1 MRDLNV
7 ISPINSDGIVFR
19 VLGSL
24 QVDGPTGTVRIPPG
38 RQEIILACLL
48 MEAGRVIGTSRL
60 LDLIWPDEAP
70 DTARTQIQICV
81 SRLRKSFAEAGLT
94 VSVVSRAPGYLLRT
108 GDETVDLQ
116 VFNRQVMASRVLVKE
131 GRDAEAAEMLR
142 AAVALWRGP
151 CLSGIPNETMRSWGV
166 RLDEDRL
173 AAIETY
179 LGLELGL
186 GRSHDL
192 VGEISRQVHENP
204 LRERLRGQ
212 LMLALHRSG
221 RQAEALDVYRAG
233 RQLLADELGLEPGEE
248 LRQLERAIL
257 AGDPALLAPTARP
270 TVTEVAARSGD
281 PQPPPDRNRA
291 AAPQPVEPATPGY
304 GEERPRQLP
313 ADTADFV
320 ANEPVLRTVE
330 AALLGDDG
338 QRALGLVVIAGK
350 PGVGKSALAT
360 HVAHRIGRTR
370 FPDGQLY
377 CDLRGVGA
385 DPVSPQDAL
394 GRFLRALGIPGP
406 MIPDDIDERAEMYR
420 TLLAS
425 RQLLVVL
432 DDAANEAQISPLLPG
447 SSSCAVVVTSRSRL
461 AGLPGAMRIEL
472 EVLDRTQAL
481 ELLSRVIGEAR
492 VAREPAAADALV
504 RTVGG
509 LPLALRIVAARLA
522 ARPHWTL
529 ASMGHRLAS
538 ERHRLDELAHG
549 EMTMRASLSLTHDG
563 LSNAEQRLLR
573 LFSLAD
579 GPTVPGWTA
588 GALLDDDSPFP
599 SDLVEPLVDVQM
611 LDAVAVERTGEFRY
625 RFHEVIRLF
634 AREQLA
640 LHDSPAVQLAAT
652 ERMIGG
658 WVALAEQAHARV
670 YGGDFTVLHGS
681 GRRWQP
687 PAAYAESVLSEPI
700 DWLDSEQPNLCLAV
714 DQAARAGLHEL
725 CWDLATTLVTLFEA
739 RGYFDQWEYTHRRA
753 LEATRAAQNRRGT
766 AAVLGSLGTMHLSRQ
781 QPDEAR
787 RSLGLALK
795 IFEELDDRH
804 GLALCRRDL
813 ALLER
818 QVGAED
824 VALALYEQAIRD
836 FEAVG
841 DVVGRAGVLT
851 QSSYIWM
858 RRGSTALAH
867 DQLEEALAVF
877 REVGYTHGEA
887 HALRRAGQVLLRR
900 GEHAEAE
907 RVLLRVL
914 DNVRRNRDLIGEGH
928 LLRNLGEVHEA
939 GKRYDQAQEA
949 YRQALAVREKI
960 IDVGGVAVVRL
971 DLARVLLRSGR
982 AAEAGALLD
991 QARESFRDR
1000 GMRPEQEQADLL
1012 ARELA
1017 GPSVRP

>member
-7 ISPINSDGIVFR
+7 LSPTVPDGIVFR

-24 QVDGPTGTVRIPPG
+24 QVDGPGGAVRIPPG

-48 MEAGRVIGTSRL
+48 MESGRVVGTDRL
-60 LDLIWPDEAP
+60 LDLIWPGEAP

-81 SRLRKSFAEAGLT
+81 SRLRKSFAEAGLAVT
-94 VSVVSRAPGYLLRT
+94 VVSRAPGYLLRT
-108 GDETVDLQ
+108 EDESVDLQ
-116 VFNRQVMASRVLVKE
+116 VFNRRVQASRVLVKE

-142 AAVALWRGP
+142 TAVALWRGP
-151 CLSGIPNETMRSWGV
+151 CLNGIPNETMRTWGV

-173 AAIETY
+173 TAIETY

-186 GRSHDL
+186 GRGHDL
-192 VGEISRQVHENP
+192 VGEISRQMHENP

-221 RQAEALDVYRAG
+221 RQSEALDVYRAG
-233 RQLLADELGLEPGEE
+233 RQVLADELGLEPGEE

-257 AGDPALLAPTARP
+257 AGDPALLAPAARP
-270 TVTEVAARSGD
+270 TVHVPAD
-281 PQPPPDRNRA
+281 PPRPAEPPA
-291 AAPQPVEPATPGY
+291 PGY

-320 ANEPVLRTVE
+320 ADEGLLHTVE
-330 AALLGDDG
+330 AALLGDAG

-360 HVAHRIGRTR
+360 HVAHRVGKNR

-385 DPVSPQDAL
+385 DPVSARDAL

-425 RQLLVVL
+425 RRLLVFL
-432 DDAANEAQISPLLPG
+432 DDAAGESQISPLLPG

-461 AGLPGAMRIEL
+461 AGLPGALRIEL
-472 EVLDRTQAL
+472 AVLDRAQAL
-481 ELLSRVIGEAR
+481 ELLGRVVGEAR
-492 VAREPAAADALV
+492 VAREPVAADALV

-529 ASMGHRLAS
+529 ASMVHRLAS

-563 LSNAEQRLLR
+563 LGAADRRLLR

-579 GPTVPGWTA
+579 GPTVPGWIA
-588 GALLDDDSPFP
+588 GALLDDDRPFP

-634 AREQLA
+634 AREQLT
-640 LHDSPAVQLAAT
+640 LHDSPEAQRTAT

-658 WVALAEQAHARV
+658 WMSLAEQAHARV

-681 GRRWQP
+681 GRRWRP
-687 PAAYAESVLSEPI
+687 PTAYSDSVLNEPI
-700 DWLDSEQPNLCLAV
+700 DWLDDEQANLCLAV

-739 RGYFDQWEYTHRRA
+739 RGCFDQWEHTHHRA
-753 LEATRAAQNRRGT
+753 LEATRAAGNRRGT
-766 AAVLGSLGTMHLSRQ
+766 AALLGSLGTMHLSRQ

-787 RSLGLALK
+787 RSLGQALK
-795 IFEELDDRH
+795 IFEELADRH

-813 ALLER
+813 ALLDR
-818 QVGAED
+818 QIGAD
-824 VALALYEQAIRD
+824 DSALRLYEQAVQD

-841 DVVGRAGVLT
+841 DVVGRAAVLT

-858 RRGSTALAH
+858 CRGDTDLAH
-867 DQLEEALAVF
+867 DQLEEALADF
-877 REVGYTHGEA
+877 RAVGYAHGEA
-887 HALRRAGQVLLRR
+887 QALRRAGQVLLRR
-900 GEHAEAE
+900 GEHAQAE
-907 RVLLRVL
+907 RVLLQVL
-914 DNVRRNRDLIGEGH
+914 AKVRRSRDVIGEGH
-928 LLRNLGEVHEA
+928 LLRNIGEVHET
-939 GKRYDQAQEA
+939 GLRYEQAREA
-949 YRQALAVREKI
+949 YQQALAVREKI
-960 IDVGGVAVVRL
+960 IDIGGAAVVRL
-971 DLARVLLRSGR
+971 DLARVLARSGR
-982 AAEAGALLD
+982 AGEAGVLLD
-991 QARESFRDR
+991 QARESFLDR
-1000 GMRPEQEQADLL
+1000 GMRPELRQAE
-1012 ARELA
+1012 ALA
-1017 GPSVRP
+1017 GELTSGYPAPIPR